1 MEKKTVLATATVG
14 RVHGVDGFLKIYPLS
29 GEYDHLLHL
38 DEAFLELRS
47 KERVK
52 VTVKDTKM
60 HQDAVLMRFNEYPD
74 REKAKVLS
82 GSVMY
87 IDRSKCPPLEE
98 GEYYIA
104 DLYGMSVVYQGK
116 EVGVVEDTSEGAQAL
131 LLHVR
136 GKDGKIHIVPNMKPF
151 VGKVDADKGEIILD
165 MEDVL
170 N

>member
-1 MEKKTVLATATVG
+1 MVG
-14 RVHGVDGFLKIYPLS
+14 IKYYQLNLKIYPLS

-116 EVGVVEDTSEGAQAL
+116 EVGVVEDTSEGAQAYSSQSPT
-131 LLHVR
+131 R
-136 GKDGKIHIVPNMKPF
+136 
-151 VGKVDADKGEIILD
+151 
-165 MEDVL
+165 
-170 N
+170 

>member
-87 IDRSKCPPLEE
+87 IDR
-98 GEYYIA
+98 
-104 DLYGMSVVYQGK
+104 
-116 EVGVVEDTSEGAQAL
+116 
-131 LLHVR
+131 
-136 GKDGKIHIVPNMKPF
+136 
-151 VGKVDADKGEIILD
+151 
-165 MEDVL
+165 
-170 N
+170 